1 VAQPTPETPILGLQR
16 SATSPLTYSFTNTAG
31 TYLLVGVEVTSTG
44 AGSSVT
50 SVTYAGTALTRVAQ
64 QTWSTAFNT
73 VEFWEL
79 QSPATGANNVVV
91 TAVTNTDIFSYA
103 VSFTGVDKKK
113 AVRQTAGSAPASGT
127 TVSVT
132 LPNVLTGSYV
142 ISMAGT
148 GGGGGPGFT
157 GWNST
162 LLGVL
167 NQSNTTA
174 GDNAAVQFAIGSD
187 RQSAVF
193 SHVVDSD
200 FSGIVA
206 VEIQAPADQAETATA
221 DVLLDLYGP
230 FNALTGALQTTAFQ
244 SDAFQE
250 TASAGG
256 GTIHNVSLTETATN
270 TDLVVPGLAIPV
282 SDTAS
287 SAATDTLAAQQSFGQ
302 PLTESST
309 PDVLFGFTRMALA
322 GTQSESA
329 SATDAASSNI
339 AANASLA
346 ESASASDIQD
356 SAAKFTAS
364 QADSASA
371 ADSLDQALARWST
384 LTADSTTATD
394 ALDRAILVA
403 RTLSESSTASDTVD
417 ALAAFGTAHAESTTA
432 SETLATVA
440 GFTATLTES
449 SPASETLATAQIM
462 GASLTASA
470 TASESVGYDTNAPT
484 ISESATATDSLA
496 TNQALVATL
505 SEAATASD
513 SLGTAQAAL
522 ASLSESAAAQDALD
536 TNAAF
541 AASLTE
547 SSTASDSAA
556 ATQAFA
562 AELSESASPTDIA
575 LGRMQY
581 SSTLLESAAA
591 DVLLNSAISHPGGGG
606 VTYNESL
613 SESTAASVSLAMGIK
628 SGVGIIEKIGGIFPL
643 MMVDD

>member
-1 VAQPTPETPILGLQR
+1 VAQPTPETPVLGLQR

-103 VSFTGVDKKK
+103 VSFTGVDPKK
-113 AVRQTAGSAPASGT
+113 AVRQSAGSAPASGT
-127 TVSVT
+127 TISVT

-142 ISMAGT
+142 FSMAGT

-162 LLGVL
+162 LLGVK

-187 RQSAVF
+187 FQSAVL

-206 VEIQAPADQAETATA
+206 VEIQAPVDQAETATA
-221 DVLLDLYGP
+221 DVLLDAYGP
-230 FNALTGALQTTAFQ
+230 FNALAGALQTTAFQ
-244 SDAFQE
+244 SNAFQE
-250 TASAGG
+250 VASGG
-256 GTIHNVSLTETATN
+256 GTTYSEARLESVTTS
-270 TDLVVPGLAIPV
+270 
-282 SDTAS
+282 
-287 SAATDTLAAQQSFGQ
+287 DTLATAQVMPASIS
-302 PLTESST
+302 ESST
-309 PDVLFGFTRMALA
+309 ASDALA
-322 GTQSESA
+322 TAEIFPANFAFDTHYAFAEDFANSRI
-329 SATDAASSNI
+329 SATA
-339 AANASLA
+339 
-346 ESASASDIQD
+346 
-356 SAAKFTAS
+356 T
-364 QADSASA
+364 QADSASPTETLA
-371 ADSLDQALARWST
+371 TGASFWASLSE
-384 LTADSTTATD
+384 STTASETLATAASVNATLAESAAASATQDAGVAIPLSLSESSTASD

-403 RTLSESSTASDTVD
+403 RTLSESSTLTDSVSAIATLVVPFS
-417 ALAAFGTAHAESTTA
+417 ESTSA

-440 GFTATLTES
+440 GFTA
-449 SPASETLATAQIM
+449 SPVETATASETLATAQIM

-484 ISESATATDSLA
+484 LAESATASDALA
-496 TNQALVATL
+496 TTGALGATQTE
-505 SEAATASD
+505 SATASD
-513 SLGTAQAAL
+513 TLDTAQAAL
-522 ASLSESAAAQDALD
+522 ASLSESAGAQDALD

-562 AELSESASPTDIA
+562 AELSESASPTDTV
-575 LGRMQY
+575 LGLMQY

-591 DVLLNSAISHPGGGG
+591 DVLLNSAIAHPGGGG